1 MTEHHGGLCC
11 VPCIGV
17 RFPWRALELII
28 SKGPRSSYSDRGSR
42 CFEQPGSSANL
53 EAAGIPTVV
62 IGSARDIVEECGVA
76 RFVYTDFP
84 LGNPCGKPYDAEMQC
99 EITSCALDL
108 LDTAVMARTS
118 VQTPYVWDEDA
129 SWKDR
134 YARVDAAEAAKLK
147 AAGDARR
154 ARQAAKQEGRS

>member
-1 MTEHHGGLCC
+1 VCHQTVSL
-11 VPCIGV
+11 V
-17 RFPWRALELII
+17 
-28 SKGPRSSYSDRGSR
+28 SR
-42 CFEQPGSSANL
+42 HL

-76 RFVYTDFP
+76 RFMYTDFP

-99 EITSCALDL
+99 EITGCALDL
-108 LDTAVMARTS
+108 LEMATMARTS

-134 YARVDAAEAAKLK
+134 YARVDAADAAKLK

-154 ARQAAKQEGRS
+154 ARQSGAKREGRT